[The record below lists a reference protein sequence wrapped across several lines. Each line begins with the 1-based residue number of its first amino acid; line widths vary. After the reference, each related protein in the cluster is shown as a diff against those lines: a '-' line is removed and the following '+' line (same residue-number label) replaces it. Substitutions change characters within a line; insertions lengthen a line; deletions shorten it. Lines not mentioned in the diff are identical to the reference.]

1 LIGAGAVGV
10 TMASDDDSSRSQAA
24 LVDRSAAERLAM
36 ADADKDGYVTY
47 GELAHEG
54 YKYTTEELQAEGTDV
69 TAEGLAA
76 ASRRR

>member
-1 LIGAGAVGV
+1 
-10 TMASDDDSSRSQAA
+10 
-24 LVDRSAAERLAM
+24 
-36 ADADKDGYVTY
+36 VTY